1 MEFEKFEEITEKGFD
16 LDNKLKNSTSFS
28 ELFNTVDDIEDLYKE
43 SDKLLLESESLNSN
57 SNKKSKSSVL
67 YKVVKPVLAASSIL
81 TSAIMGSGIA
91 KELSN
96 NTLEDIIFE
105 PMYSNINSDNQQDNN
120 IIIGQVEYVPTNDA
134 TRSDTNL
141 IQEQESGNITLQNNK
156 INFKNVYSIN
166 SISDPSFSNVF
177 KVPDLNV
184 TKENNLYNVKFNQ
197 SEDVYSF
204 WNNGS
209 RFTIDLV
216 TDNFVEFKNRDTGE
230 LTRYYEGDNI
240 TANNNNFTININDN
254 RVFFEREV
262 NKTFAELSIDS
273 DGGLSTDL
281 HDNSNQNDNSRI
293 VSDDRFS
300 GRFSIGVGQDVTFY
314 EDIKDSNFNI
324 KRNYPNKKGYNHQ
337 FEVSYKNMFG
347 DLESH
352 ILNYNI
358 TEYSSNSDP
367 DNKVNV
373 AIYSDGN
380 NGFQFLK
387 QDRISFELDE
397 NFNIIESDDIVN
409 RTIQG
414 ENFHN
419 SYGINEL
426 INSNNKTNLISKNK
440 IHDTNKPHI
449 SINPY
454 NFKENNELEIELR
467 DYESSLKDFNLN
479 IKNSETNN
487 NLYNI
492 SKNNFNGNPDQ
503 FVIEIPNF
511 EVGEY
516 ILEASLTD
524 EKNNIKKIEMP
535 IYKLT
540 NNDNPEISKFI
551 PRYSEGMISSYIKL
565 EEPYHGNLELIIEN
579 ESNDVVYSKL
589 INFNGNDDDFILE
602 DLELKSGN
610 YSAKILGNEKQ
621 DPIIKLTHNQQ
632 LDYFFHSEG
641 EVSANREI
649 ESLSVSDVYV
659 VDDNNIR
666 VNLTYDGK
674 NYSLYNISPKKN
686 NDNLENLLNNH
697 DFSEIN
703 FISEDDIMIKLNH
716 ANKEFNTS
724 EFSVHKITDNNYI
737 LNKSENIIDLPTEH
751 WNFTERIIWDEYL
764 ANNYG
769 HSDKIGEVFDVIH
782 NETHD
787 EDKKVIKAFKDGRV
801 LTSDIDSYSVRSYI
815 PELNLTIEDN
825 EYNYTADPRVEY
837 HKDNLVN
844 NQYNRRFSSIVFEG
858 KEKILDHKNIY
869 VPEKINMTEPSFD
882 VQINETENPVYN
894 QTNET
899 ELPENPVY
907 NQTEVKNETE
917 FTNESDLEAVIE
929 KEFIGPTENNET
941 IIYREIENEN
951 SYSFK
956 DLAIVGGL
964 ASGITGLVGAIYS
977 KLSRKNKDKKEMEL
991 ANIYDATQEIEN
1003 NLFDN

>member
-1 MEFEKFEEITEKGFD
+1 MDFFEKHEEITEKGFD

-28 ELFNTVDDIEDLYKE
+28 ELFNTVDDIEELYKE
-43 SDKLLLESESLNSN
+43 SDKLLLESESINSN

-67 YKVVKPVLAASSIL
+67 YKIAKPVLAASSIL

-120 IIIGQVEYVPTNDA
+120 IIIGQVEYVPTNYA

-156 INFKNVYSIN
+156 INFKNVHRITSN
-166 SISDPSFSNVF
+166 SDPKFHNVWDL
-177 KVPDLNV
+177 PDLNV

-197 SEDVYSF
+197 SADVYKF
-204 WNNGS
+204 ENNGS
-209 RFTIDLV
+209 RFTRELV
-216 TDNFVEFKNRDTGE
+216 TDNFVEFKNGDTGE

-240 TANNNNFTININDN
+240 TAQNNNFTINIKDN
-254 RVFFEREV
+254 RVFFERDV
-262 NKTFAELSIDS
+262 NKTFADLSIDS
-273 DGGLSTDL
+273 DGGLGTFLSNT
-281 HDNSNQNDNSRI
+281 SNQNINSHIR
-293 VSDDRFS
+293 SFDS
-300 GRFSIGVGQDVTFY
+300 AYTQFSIGVGQEVNFY
-314 EDIKDSNFNI
+314 EEIKDSNINI

-337 FEVSYKNMFG
+337 FEVSYKNTLG

-352 ILNYNI
+352 IVNYNF
-358 TEYSSNSDP
+358 TENFSIQDP
-367 DNKVNV
+367 DNKEGISIN
-373 AIYSDGN
+373 SDGN
-380 NGFQFLK
+380 NKFHLLK
-387 QDRISFELDE
+387 SEILEFKLDE

-414 ENFHN
+414 DSFYNTE
-419 SYGINEL
+419 GINEL
-426 INSNNKTNLISKNK
+426 IKTNNKTNLISKYN
-440 IHDTNKPHI
+440 IYDVGKPWI
-449 SINPY
+449 SINT
-454 NFKENNELEIELR
+454 NHFEENNELDINLV
-467 DYESSLKDFNLN
+467 DPDSNLKDFNLN

-492 SKNNFNGNPDQ
+492 SKNNFNSNQ
-503 FVIEIPNF
+503 EEFIIEIPSF

-524 EKNNIKKIEMP
+524 EKNNIQKIEMP
-535 IYKLT
+535 IYKIT
-540 NNDNPEISKFI
+540 NDDNPEISKFI

-579 ESNDVVYSKL
+579 ESNAVVYSKL

-610 YSAKILGNEKQ
+610 YSAKILGKEKQ
-621 DPIIKLTHNQQ
+621 DSIIKLTRDQELSN
-632 LDYFFHSEG
+632 FFHSDG
-641 EVSANREI
+641 EVSANHEI
-649 ESLSVSDVYV
+649 EALSVSDVYV

-703 FISEDDIMIKLNH
+703 FISEDGIMIELHH
-716 ANKEFNTS
+716 ANKEHNQS
-724 EFSVHKITDNNYI
+724 RFSVHKITDNNYI

-751 WNFTERIIWDEYL
+751 WNVTERIIWDEYL

-769 HSDKIGEVFDVIH
+769 HSDKIGEVFDVIR
-782 NETHD
+782 NDTQD
-787 EDKKVIKAFKDGRV
+787 KDKKLIKAFKDGRV
-801 LTSDIDSYSVRSYI
+801 LTSDINSHSVRSYI
-815 PELNLTIEDN
+815 PELNLTIED

-844 NQYNRRFSSIVFEG
+844 NQYDRRFSSIVFEG
-858 KEKILDHKNIY
+858 KEKILDSKNIY
-869 VPEKINMTEPSFD
+869 VSEKINMTEPSFD
-882 VQINETENPVYN
+882 N
-894 QTNET
+894 QTEVNET
-899 ELPENPVY
+899 ELPKNPVY

-917 FTNESDLEAVIE
+917 FTNESELEAILD
-929 KEFIGPTENNET
+929 KDFIGPKETKET
-941 IIYREIENEN
+941 IIYREIENED
-951 SYSFK
+951 SYSSK
-956 DLAIVGGL
+956 DLVFFGGL
-964 ASGITGLVGAIYS
+964 TSFATGVVGAIYS
-977 KLSRKNKDKKEMEL
+977 KISRKNKDKKEKEL
-991 ANIYDATQEIEN
+991 IDSFDATQEIEN
-1003 NLFDN
+1003 KLFDNQYD